1 MFCSNQVFSISG
13 HDKRELNLAI
23 KYALN
28 YGAVAGKEHFPC
40 CFKIDPVFGIVF
52 YWHECEGAENIP
64 VYLRTVDCLCDL
76 IINAL
81 KESIFEPVYASL
93 WALTGCPDGSGFDG
107 WLLYCAKTDEIEN
120 NYGTNSN
127 PEGLRDMHREHWN
140 GPCNWH
146 YSSFAVKP
154 YCVYYA
160 K

>member
-13 HDKRELNLAI
+13 HDKRELSLAI

-28 YGAVAGKEHFPC
+28 YGAVMDKEYFPC

-52 YWHECEGAENIP
+52 YWYECEGTENIP

-76 IINAL
+76 VINAL
-81 KESIFEPVYASL
+81 KESIFKPVYASL
-93 WALTGCPDGSGFDG
+93 WDLTGCPDGNGFDG
-107 WLLYCAKTDEIEN
+107 WLLYCVNSDEIEN
-120 NYGTNSN
+120 NYGMNSN
-127 PEGLRDMHREHWN
+127 PEDLKKIHRERWN
-140 GPCNWH
+140 DPCNWH

>member
-13 HDKRELNLAI
+13 HDKRELHLAI

-28 YGAVAGKEHFPC
+28 YGSIAGKEYFPC
-40 CFKIDPVFGIVF
+40 CFEIDPIFGIIF

-64 VYLRTVDCLCDL
+64 VYLRTIDCLCDL
-76 IINAL
+76 ILNAL
-81 KESIFEPVYASL
+81 KENIYQSEYASL
-93 WALTGCPDGSGFDG
+93 WDLTMCADGGDFNG

-120 NYGTNSN
+120 NFGTNPYKDN
-127 PEGLRDMHREHWN
+127 LRKAHNEKWN
-140 GPCNWH
+140 GKCNWH